1 MKFFSFLRNGML
13 NMNRHMAIK
22 KNKIPPHADNPN
34 DKKHPAN
41 INFRIEIFPW
51 LFLIPETKRYAAM
64 KAKNN
69 PKGSDLNQPIRPLEK
84 IGMEIEKI
92 NAANKPDDVPPKT
105 LTNAKTTIDV
115 IEPITNGKSM
125 VKL

>member
-1 MKFFSFLRNGML
+1 
-13 NMNRHMAIK
+13 
-22 KNKIPPHADNPN
+22 
-34 DKKHPAN
+34 
-41 INFRIEIFPW
+41 
-51 LFLIPETKRYAAM
+51 M